1 VRIKYKETD
10 EFIASEKLIISY
22 KFLLNNEAIGI
33 KDINDII
40 SRRIISI
47 LIFEILQ

>member
-1 VRIKYKETD
+1 MTKNKETD
-10 EFIASEKLIISY
+10 EFIARKKLVISH